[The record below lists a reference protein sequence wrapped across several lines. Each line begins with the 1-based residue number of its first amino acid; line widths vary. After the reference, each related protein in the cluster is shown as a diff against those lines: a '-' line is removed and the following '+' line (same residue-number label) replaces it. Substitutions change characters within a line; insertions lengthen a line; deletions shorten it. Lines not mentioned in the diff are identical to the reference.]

1 MIDVASAY
9 REILNKVDLYKNGK
23 ASESM
28 QKLGLD
34 YGLNYGLAIPD
45 FDKILST
52 VSKNNSLAEYC
63 WKQDVREAKLLSFS
77 IFDPVSMMPS
87 QLNEVIEGINNVEL
101 AEQASIRLFSRME
114 NKFEICKQLL
124 ESSNSYVLYAAL
136 LTING
141 IVKNTNDSGTEQ
153 FEELLG
159 LMLEIK
165 WEDRL
170 FIKRSLSNVLISI
183 GLINKK
189 HKHNILNWIE
199 NHQNINQNFAEWLK
213 QEVIYYLNTKN

>member
-141 IVKNTNDSGTEQ
+141 IVKNTNDAGAEQ

>member
-77 IFDPVSMMPS
+77 IFDPVSIMPS
-87 QLNEVIEGINNVEL
+87 QLNELIEGINNVEL